1 MATYITLA
9 SFTEQGIKNVKES
22 PARLDAARKLAE
34 GMGGKFGDFFL
45 TMGAYDLVAV
55 TEFPDDA
62 AAAKFALVLASK
74 GNVRTTTLK
83 AFPESDYRDIIKSL
97 P

>member
-9 SFTEQGIKNVKES
+9 NYTEQGIKNIKDS
-22 PARLDAARKLAE
+22 PGRLDAARKLAQS
-34 GMGGKFGDFFL
+34 MGGKFGDFYL
-45 TMGAYDLVAV
+45 TMGAYDIVAV

-62 AAAKFALVLASK
+62 AAAKYALALGSA

-83 AFPESDYRDIIKSL
+83 AFPESDYRDIVKSL